1 MMLTLI
7 KFAFIVIYSYQI
19 KSGSGESIFSLLSD
33 ESNIYSSLLNLLIID
48 NEKLFISLLKVKG
61 MKHILDQANHYKGE

>member
-19 KSGSGESIFSLLSD
+19 KSGSGESIFSLQSD
-33 ESNIYSSLLNLLIID
+33 DSNTYISLHNLLVLD
-48 NEKLFISLLKVKG
+48 NEKLFISLNCSK
-61 MKHILDQANHYKGE
+61 